1 MPKND
6 QRKTAALAALVSSR
20 TLTEAAEKAGISRK
34 TLYSYIRD
42 DFDFAKAFRDLQEEI
57 VTSAAEEAQSMTEEA
72 TDVVKEIMEN
82 DELPAALRLKAA
94 SILLEISEKRAAKL
108 ESITNKCVSSTSSPF
123 DFSL

>member
-1 MPKND
+1 MPKSD
-6 QRKTAALAALVSSR
+6 QKKALALQALVSSR
-20 TLTEAAEKAGISRK
+20 TLTEAAQKAGVSRK
-34 TLYSYIRD
+34 SIYNYVRE
-42 DFDFAKAFRDLQEEI
+42 DFDFAKAYRDLQEEL
-57 VTSAAEEAQSMTEEA
+57 VTSAAEEAQSMTERA